1 MNCPNCYHVSLR
13 FFERQG
19 ARLNS
24 CLQCGGHWLAK
35 GELERLLA
43 GRQQQQQ
50 QQQQAY
56 GQGGYGPSQG
66 QQQYGEG
73 PFGQFEA
80 PHKQHR
86 SAGKGLAGWLL
97 ERLLQ
102 LAMNKMQRP
111 YASQRGHYK
120 RKKSSW
126 LHKFF
131 K

>member
-24 CLQCGGHWLAK
+24 CIQCGGHWLAK

-43 GRQQQQQ
+43 GRPQAGPGGYGQYPGQGQHGGP
-50 QQQQAY
+50 AY
-56 GQGGYGPSQG
+56 GQGQQG
-66 QQQYGEG
+66 
-73 PFGQFEA
+73 
-80 PHKQHR
+80 

-97 ERLLQ
+97 ERLLR
-102 LAMNKMQRP
+102 LAMNKLQRP

-120 RKKSSW
+120 RKKSW
-126 LHKFF
+126 LSRLF

>member
-24 CLQCGGHWLAK
+24 CIQCGGHWLAK

-43 GRQQQQQ
+43 GRP
-50 QQQQAY
+50 QA
-56 GQGGYGPSQG
+56 GPGGYGPYPGQG
-66 QQQYGEG
+66 RQG
-73 PFGQFEA
+73 
-80 PHKQHR
+80 
-86 SAGKGLAGWLL
+86 SAGKGLAGWVL
-97 ERLLQ
+97 ERLLK
-102 LAMNKMQRP
+102 LALNKLQRP

-120 RKKSSW
+120 RKKSW
-126 LHKFF
+126 LSRLF